1 MRPWLTFVKS
11 LVPFTVSST
20 LAWPVCVFGPNCTN
34 CVCAAY
40 EQARHSPKTTSWP
53 ALVARSRA
61 ASASGSG
68 GLLGKQNGQYRHGER
83 TKAAI
88 ADRQKFSA
96 LLKLRRWPDRA

>member
-11 LVPFTVSST
+11 LVPFKVSSK

-61 ASASGSG
+61 TGASGSG

-83 TKAAI
+83 TKSAI
-88 ADRQKFSA
+88 AEQRKFSA
-96 LLKLRRWPDRA
+96 LLKMLRAGLT